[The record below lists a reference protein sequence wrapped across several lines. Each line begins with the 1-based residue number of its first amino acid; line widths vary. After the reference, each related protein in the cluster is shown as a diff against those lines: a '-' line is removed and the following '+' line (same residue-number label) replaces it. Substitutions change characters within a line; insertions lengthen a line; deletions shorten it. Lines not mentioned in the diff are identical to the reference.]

1 MRRLGSG
8 LLLAC
13 LLAGQAAGEE
23 SPAEAM
29 KAFGL
34 LGSWSLN
41 CSIPMTVCDKKGCG
55 SRNIYEVWPSGQSR
69 SRTVNGSTV
78 SGRGTSFEADIQSA
92 TRIADDK
99 LKIIST
105 QLQPQGMT
113 MPTLP
118 WLRQPGER
126 WEVVLIKSGNKY
138 RTLSARREDGG
149 KVAVEDGFAVRPPPD
164 TKPDQLPTSWIRT
177 TQEAP
182 WFEKCMD
189 VVIRSDDSG
198 YAVTFPAAVQPT
210 EDVKDTPVGKLII
223 HLALDGDSMFMASE
237 AVTPLSDVSSGLESS
252 VTGFVSSFKG
262 AVVTSR
268 QNAGF
273 TGVSGTALPAIKFT
287 FAGRD
292 ANFTLERRDIFGE
305 GVVVASGRYLITI
318 AAADMNEAS
327 ANPGGKRFAIEKFVS
342 SLKIEK

>member
-1 MRRLGSG
+1 MRGLGSG

-13 LLAGQAAGEE
+13 LLAGQAAGGE

-41 CSIPMTVCDKKGCG
+41 CSIPMTACDKKGCG
-55 SRNIYEVWPSGQSR
+55 TRYIYEVWPSGQPR
-69 SRTVNGSTV
+69 SRNVTGSTAL
-78 SGRGTSFEADIQSA
+78 GRGTSVEAEIQAA

-99 LKIIST
+99 IKIIST
-105 QLQPQGMT
+105 QLQPYGMT

-138 RTLSARREDGG
+138 RALSARREDGG
-149 KVAVEDGFAVRPPPD
+149 KIAAEDGFAVRPPPD
-164 TKPDQLPTSWIRT
+164 TKADQLPTSWIRS
-177 TQEAP
+177 TQETP
-182 WFEKCMD
+182 WIEKCMD
-189 VVIRSDDSG
+189 VIIRSDVSG

-210 EDVKDTPVGKLII
+210 EDVKDTPVGKLTS
-223 HLALDGDSMFMASE
+223 HLALDGDAIFMASE
-237 AVTPLSDVSSGLESS
+237 AATPLSDASSALESS
-252 VTGFVSSFKG
+252 VTGFVGSFKG

-273 TGVSGTALPAIKFT
+273 AAASGTALPAIRFT

-292 ANFTLERRDIFGE
+292 ANFTVERRDIFGQ
-305 GVVVASGRYLITI
+305 GIVVASGRYLITI

-327 ANPGGKRFAIEKFVS
+327 PNPGGKRFAIEKFVS